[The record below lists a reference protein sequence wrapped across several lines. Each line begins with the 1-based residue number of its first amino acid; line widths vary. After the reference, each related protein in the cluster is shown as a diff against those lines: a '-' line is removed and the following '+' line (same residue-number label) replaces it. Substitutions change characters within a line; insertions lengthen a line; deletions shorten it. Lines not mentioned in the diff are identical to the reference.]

1 METHAPKEEIANDH
15 PTPSTAKALLL
26 PNPTQISIPA
36 GRAELSPTSV
46 PLSTLIAT
54 TEIMFYCPPL
64 NAMSV
69 KKDVDSH
76 CGISSPSQHIY
87 IVTAT
92 HKTNEVK
99 QFRFQ
104 KAEAKLASL
113 QPLPKG
119 LLVSFLFL

>member
-1 METHAPKEEIANDH
+1 M
-15 PTPSTAKALLL
+15 L
-26 PNPTQISIPA
+26 
-36 GRAELSPTSV
+36 
-46 PLSTLIAT
+46 
-54 TEIMFYCPPL
+54 
-64 NAMSV
+64 SV

-76 CGISSPSQHIY
+76 CGISSASQHIC

-104 KAEAKLASL
+104 KAEAKLTSL

-119 LLVSFLFL
+119 LVSFLFL